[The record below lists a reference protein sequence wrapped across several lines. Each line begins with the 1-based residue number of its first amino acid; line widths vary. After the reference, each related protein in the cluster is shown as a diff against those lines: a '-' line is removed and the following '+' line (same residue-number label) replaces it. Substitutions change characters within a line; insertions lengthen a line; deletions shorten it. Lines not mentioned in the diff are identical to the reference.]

1 MNSNGENSQKSYK
14 NKISMELE
22 ESRNNIQKCKSCD
35 MSFDH
40 RTKLKGHIRKF
51 HNQKSLRCNSC
62 ENLFLCP
69 AELRRHRETVHEKL
83 KDHKCDS
90 CGKSFSRAF
99 HLKTHIHTV
108 HVYRMYQ
115 IIYYKSRKEIQ

>member
-51 HNQKSLRCNSC
+51 QNQKSLRCNSC

-69 AELRRHRETVHEKL
+69 AELRRHRETVHEKH
-83 KDHKCDS
+83 KDHKCDFIFS
-90 CGKSFSRAF
+90 SISFEYS
-99 HLKTHIHTV
+99 HP
-108 HVYRMYQ
+108 Y
-115 IIYYKSRKEIQ
+115 SS

>member
-51 HNQKSLRCNSC
+51 HNQKSLRGNSC

-69 AELRRHRETVHEKL
+69 ADLRRHRETVKVLLDPFFQEP
-83 KDHKCDS
+83 DQITIFCHKTEPDPITIFLPA
-90 CGKSFSRAF
+90 K
-99 HLKTHIHTV
+99 
-108 HVYRMYQ
+108 
-115 IIYYKSRKEIQ
+115 